1 MIEMEIQ
8 QAHQQR
14 KRCWLVFGRALLTLS
29 VLGLITVG
37 LYLISQR
44 VHDGPA
50 VTENPEEFNARE
62 RRDLRGR
69 GVSEDAGVELSD
81 EKLEQILYKNEID
94 RPVRSLKKKA
104 YTVPDASVGKGAKRV
119 NQVSDRKS
127 ANSVNE
133 NSDDQV
139 ADGEDFYDVANNSTE
154 LIYDGDIDLHN
165 QTDYEEKI
173 RQKKDGYP
181 MYEHYVYVTR
191 YKCSKKPHWHRVNT
205 ELRKFA

>member
-1 MIEMEIQ
+1 MIEMELQ

-44 VHDGPA
+44 VHDGPV

-62 RRDLRGR
+62 RRDLRYRRDSETEEVGL
-69 GVSEDAGVELSD
+69 GV
-81 EKLEQILYKNEID
+81 EKLEKILYKDEVE

-104 YTVPDASVGKGAKRV
+104 SDGKGAKRV
-119 NQVSDRKS
+119 NRVNNRRDG
-127 ANSVNE
+127 NSVNE
-133 NSDDQV
+133 NTDNQI
-139 ADGEDFYDVANNSTE
+139 AGEEDFYDVSNNSTD

-165 QTDYEEKI
+165 QTDYEEKV

-181 MYEHYVYVTR
+181 MYEHYIYVTKF
-191 YKCSKKPHWHRVNT
+191 KCSKKPHYHRS
-205 ELRKFA
+205 ELRKFAR